1 MTGDTGQET
10 IEREAEHSAKRSEGL
25 PETGTVQ
32 PPESGVRIEADPG
45 PATPAKRG
53 VSRMLAAFT
62 YRDFRVQWIGACS
75 SAIGTWMQI
84 VAQNWLVLS
93 LTNSPFY
100 LGLDAF
106 MQQLPII
113 LFTLI
118 GGVFADRY
126 DRRKTLL
133 ASQYIQMFTSGTL
146 AVLMYLHVVQ
156 VWHIMGLSF
165 ITGFAQSFGGPAY
178 QSLLPSLVDKKDL
191 PNAVA
196 LNSIQFNL
204 ARVLGPL
211 LFAAT
216 LAAFIKGG
224 YNEPQA
230 MNAAFALNAMSFLIV
245 IGTLMSLHVKH
256 VPTTHTRRMREEL
269 QGGLHYVR
277 HHDSLVAL
285 IGLAAATTFLG
296 FAVLTFLPVF
306 AQRVFHAGAGTY
318 SRLMAFSGAGSICGA
333 LIVAWLGKFKRMGLT
348 ALLMQATYG
357 VLILSFAMSR
367 TMWVSEILLF
377 FTGASLM
384 MVFSTVTSLVQLIA
398 PNEMRGRVM
407 SIYMVAFRGGMPLGS
422 LLSGYFATVIG
433 APKVIAINGG
443 LLVLVA
449 AYLLLV
455 RSHGIREA

>member
-1 MTGDTGQET
+1 
-10 IEREAEHSAKRSEGL
+10 L
-25 PETGTVQ
+25 PETAAVKTTE
-32 PPESGVRIEADPG
+32 PIEA
-45 PATPAKRG
+45 AEAHAKPSTTLERG
-53 VSRMLAAFT
+53 LRRMFSAFT

-84 VAQNWLVLS
+84 VAQNWLVLT
-93 LTNSPFY
+93 LTNSSFY

-106 MQQLPII
+106 LQQLPII

-126 DRRKTLL
+126 DRRKTLM
-133 ASQYIQMFTSGTL
+133 ASQYIQMATSGTL

-156 VWHIMGLSF
+156 IWHIMALSF
-165 ITGFAQSFGGPAY
+165 VTGVAQSFGGPAY

-216 LAAFIKGG
+216 LAAFIKWG
-224 YNEPQA
+224 YSEPQA
-230 MNAAFALNAMSFLIV
+230 MNAAFLLNALSFFVV

-256 VPTTHTRRMREEL
+256 IPTVHTKRMRDEL

-285 IGLAAATTFLG
+285 ILLASATTFLG
-296 FAVLTFLPVF
+296 FAILTFLPVF
-306 AQRVFHAGAGTY
+306 AKNVFNADASTY
-318 SRLMAFSGAGSICGA
+318 SRLMAFSGAGSIIGA

-348 ALLMQATYG
+348 ALLMQAIYG
-357 VLILSFAMSR
+357 LLIVAFARSHLLWLSY
-367 TMWVSEILLF
+367 VLLF
-377 FTGASLM
+377 FTGAALM

-422 LLSGYFATVIG
+422 LASGYFATLIG
-433 APKVIAINGG
+433 APMVIGINGI

-449 AYLLLV
+449 VYFLV
-455 RSHGIREA
+455 IKSHGVREA

>member
-1 MTGDTGQET
+1 MAET
-10 IEREAEHSAKRSEGL
+10 TAEKPAEY
-25 PETGTVQ
+25 
-32 PPESGVRIEADPG
+32 GVPTTHLQRAMRR
-45 PATPAKRG
+45 T
-53 VSRMLAAFT
+53 LAAFA

-93 LTNSPFY
+93 LTGSAFY

-106 MQQLPII
+106 LQQLPII

-126 DRRKTLL
+126 DKRKTLL
-133 ASQYIQMFTSGTL
+133 ASQYIQMATSATL

-156 VWHIMGLSF
+156 IWHILGLSF
-165 ITGFAQSFGGPAY
+165 VTGIAQSFGGPAY

-216 LAAFIKGG
+216 LAGFIKWG

-230 MNAAFALNAMSFLIV
+230 MNAAFALNSASFLIV
-245 IGTLMSLHVKH
+245 VYTLMSLHVKH
-256 VPTTHTRRMREEL
+256 VPPAETKKMKEEL
-269 QGGLHYVR
+269 KGGLHYVQ
-277 HHDSLVAL
+277 HHGSLVAL
-285 IGLAAATTFLG
+285 IVLAATTTFLG
-296 FAVLTFLPVF
+296 FAILTFLPAF
-306 AQRVFHAGAGTY
+306 AQKVFNADASTY

-333 LIVAWLGKFKRMGLT
+333 LIIAWLGKFPRMGLT
-348 ALLMQATYG
+348 ALLMQAIYG
-357 VLILSFAMSR
+357 LLILAFARSNVL
-367 TMWVSEILLF
+367 WLSSLILF
-377 FTGASLM
+377 FTGAALM

-398 PNEMRGRVM
+398 PDNMRGRVM

-422 LLSGYFATVIG
+422 LASGYFASKIGTPQVIG
-433 APKVIAINGG
+433 INGV
-443 LLVLVA
+443 LLVIVAFYFLVI
-449 AYLLLV
+449 